1 MNTFI
6 AILRGIN
13 VSGKKIIKMD
23 VLTKLLE
30 ELRLENVT
38 TYVQSGNAV
47 FSTNL
52 TDIKEIGDLIHDKI
66 VDSLSFEVPI
76 LILTIEKLNNIK
88 EVVASL
94 YGKL

>member
-47 FSTNL
+47 FRQ
-52 TDIKEIGDLIHDKI
+52 I
-66 VDSLSFEVPI
+66 
-76 LILTIEKLNNIK
+76 
-88 EVVASL
+88 
-94 YGKL
+94 